1 MQNIIES
8 TPAAVAQGESRSW
21 LSSLDRK
28 ERRTLGAS
36 FGGYAVDAFDY
47 YTLPLVT
54 PILLSLWGISKT
66 EVGLIGTATLVSS
79 ALGGWLAG
87 ILADR
92 YGRVRI
98 LQLTILV
105 FALFTF
111 ACGLAQTPGQLMLA
125 RSLQGLGFGGEW
137 AVGSVLI
144 AEMIR
149 PAYRGKAVG
158 LVQSSWAV
166 GWGAAVL
173 VSVALFT
180 WLPPE
185 ISWRVMF
192 FLGLLPALLI
202 VFIRRSIKDP
212 EVYVQNVQKQ
222 QQRRAAGGPGAGA
235 SFLDIFKPH
244 MLPRTV
250 LASLLFTGMQ
260 GGYYAISVWLPTF
273 LKNERHLTVLGTGGY
288 QAMFIVGAFLGY
300 LSGAYLSDRLGRR
313 RTFILFAVCAGVLVY
328 TYTVMPLTDSVML
341 LLGFPLGFFMSGIF
355 SGAGAFLAELFP
367 TEVRGS
373 GQGFCYN
380 FGRGIGATFPALV
393 GVMSD
398 RLHMPLATAI
408 GLCAATAYALVV
420 LMALALPETRGR
432 DLHHD

>member
-1 MQNIIES
+1 M
-8 TPAAVAQGESRSW
+8 T
-21 LSSLDRK
+21 SLDNA
-28 ERRTLGAS
+28 RTLAAEQPRGHWLGQLEPKEKRALTAS

-54 PILLSLWGISKT
+54 PILLSLWGMSKT
-66 EVGLIGTATLVSS
+66 EVGLIGTATLVAS
-79 ALGGWLAG
+79 ALGGWAAG

-105 FALFTF
+105 FAIFTF
-111 ACGLAQTPGQLMLA
+111 ACGLAQTPGQLLVA
-125 RSLQGLGFGGEW
+125 RTLQGLGFGGEW

-173 VSVALFT
+173 VSMALFSF
-180 WLPPE
+180 LPPE
-185 ISWRVMF
+185 VSWRVMF
-192 FLGLLPALLI
+192 LLGLLPALLI
-202 VFIRRSIKDP
+202 VFIRRSISDP
-212 EVYVQNVQKQ
+212 EIYVQT
-222 QQRRAAGGPGAGA
+222 RAAVARGERSGN
-235 SFLDIFKPH
+235 FLAIFKPGV
-244 MLPRTV
+244 LGTTV

-260 GGYYAISVWLPTF
+260 GGYYAIGVWLPTF
-273 LKNERHLTVLGTGGY
+273 LKNERHLTVLSSGGY
-288 QAMFIVGAFLGY
+288 QFMFIVGAFVGY
-300 LSGAYLSDRLGRR
+300 LCGAYLSDRLGRR
-313 RTFILFAVCAGVLVY
+313 RAFILFAIGAGLLVY
-328 TYTVMPLTDSVML
+328 AYTLLPITDGLML

-367 TEVRGS
+367 NELRGS

-393 GVMSD
+393 GVLSD
-398 RLHMPLATAI
+398 RMHLPLGTAI
-408 GLCAATAYALVV
+408 GVCAAVAYAMVV
-420 LMALALPETRGR
+420 VVALCLPETRGR
-432 DLHHD
+432 DLRQN

>member
-1 MQNIIES
+1 MKNS
-8 TPAAVAQGESRSW
+8 TLEATAPTPVDGTEDAGDANW
-21 LSSLDRK
+21 L
-28 ERRTLGAS
+28 RTLNPNEKRTLAAS
-36 FGGYAVDAFDY
+36 FSGYAVDAFDY

-54 PILLSLWGISKT
+54 PILLSLWGMSKT
-66 EVGLIGTATLVSS
+66 EVGLIGTATLVAS
-79 ALGGWLAG
+79 ALGGWAAG

-105 FALFTF
+105 FAIFTF
-111 ACGLAQTPGQLMLA
+111 ACGLAQTPGQLLVA
-125 RSLQGLGFGGEW
+125 RTLQGLGFGGEW

-173 VSVALFT
+173 VSMALFSF
-180 WLPPE
+180 LPPE
-185 ISWRVMF
+185 VSWRVMF
-192 FLGLLPALLI
+192 LLGLLPALLI
-202 VFIRRSIKDP
+202 VFIRRSISDP
-212 EVYVQNVQKQ
+212 EIYVQT
-222 QQRRAAGGPGAGA
+222 RAAVARGERSGN
-235 SFLDIFKPH
+235 FLAIFKPGV
-244 MLPRTV
+244 LGTTV

-260 GGYYAISVWLPTF
+260 GGYYAIGVWLPTF
-273 LKNERHLTVLGTGGY
+273 LKNERHLTVLSSGGY
-288 QAMFIVGAFLGY
+288 QFMFIVGAFVGY
-300 LSGAYLSDRLGRR
+300 LCGAYLSDRLGRR
-313 RTFILFAVCAGVLVY
+313 RAFILFAIGAGLLVY
-328 TYTVMPLTDSVML
+328 AYTLLPITDGLML

-367 TEVRGS
+367 NELRGS

-393 GVMSD
+393 GVLSD
-398 RLHMPLATAI
+398 RMHLPLGTAI
-408 GLCAATAYALVV
+408 GICAAVAYAIVV
-420 LMALALPETRGR
+420 VVALCLPETRGR
-432 DLHHD
+432 DLRQN

>member
-1 MQNIIES
+1 MKNS
-8 TPAAVAQGESRSW
+8 TLEATAPTPVDGTEDAGDANW
-21 LSSLDRK
+21 L
-28 ERRTLGAS
+28 RTLNPNEKRTLAAS
-36 FGGYAVDAFDY
+36 FSGYAVDAFDY

-54 PILLSLWGISKT
+54 PILLSLWGMSKT
-66 EVGLIGTATLVSS
+66 EVGLIGTATLVAS
-79 ALGGWLAG
+79 ALGGWAAG

-105 FALFTF
+105 FAIFTF
-111 ACGLAQTPGQLMLA
+111 ACGLAQTPGQLLVA
-125 RSLQGLGFGGEW
+125 RTLQGLGFGGEW

-173 VSVALFT
+173 VSMALFSF
-180 WLPPE
+180 LPPE
-185 ISWRVMF
+185 VSWRVMF
-192 FLGLLPALLI
+192 LLGLLPALLI
-202 VFIRRSIKDP
+202 VFIRRSISDP
-212 EVYVQNVQKQ
+212 EIYVQT
-222 QQRRAAGGPGAGA
+222 RAAVARGERSGN
-235 SFLDIFKPH
+235 FLAIFKPGV
-244 MLPRTV
+244 LGTTV

-260 GGYYAISVWLPTF
+260 GGYYAIGVWLPTF
-273 LKNERHLTVLGTGGY
+273 LKNERHLTVLSSGGY
-288 QAMFIVGAFLGY
+288 QFMFIVGAFVGY
-300 LSGAYLSDRLGRR
+300 LCGAYLSDRLGRR
-313 RTFILFAVCAGVLVY
+313 RAFILFAIGAGLLVY
-328 TYTVMPLTDSVML
+328 AYTLLPITDGLML

-367 TEVRGS
+367 NELRGS

-393 GVMSD
+393 GVLSD
-398 RLHMPLATAI
+398 RMHLPLGTAI
-408 GLCAATAYALVV
+408 GICAAVAYAIVV
-420 LMALALPETRGR
+420 VVALCLPETSGR
-432 DLHHD
+432 DLRQN

>member
-1 MQNIIES
+1 MLDSMKATSVVDAPVPDQ
-8 TPAAVAQGESRSW
+8 SW
-21 LSSLDRK
+21 LGSLDRN
-28 ERRTLGAS
+28 ERRTLAAS

-66 EVGLIGTATLVSS
+66 EVGFIGTATLISS
-79 ALGGWLAG
+79 AIGGWLAG

-98 LQLTILV
+98 LQLTILI
-105 FALFTF
+105 FAIFTF

-185 ISWRVMF
+185 LSWRVMF
-192 FLGLLPALLI
+192 FFGVLPAFLI
-202 VFIRRSIKDP
+202 VFIRRSIQDP
-212 EVYVQNVQKQ
+212 EVYLQT
-222 QQRRAAGGPGAGA
+222 RRGIESGVHSAH
-235 SFLDIFKPH
+235 FLDIFKPA
-244 MLPRTV
+244 MLPRTI

-313 RTFILFAVCAGVLVY
+313 LAFILFAVCAGVLVY
-328 TYTVMPLTDSVML
+328 TYTVLPLTDQVML

-367 TEVRGS
+367 NEIRGS

-393 GVMSD
+393 GLLSD
-398 RLHMPLATAI
+398 RMNMSLATAI
-408 GLCAATAYALVV
+408 GLCAAAAYAMVV
-420 LMALALPETRGR
+420 VMALVLPETRGR
-432 DLHHD
+432 DLRRG

>member
-1 MQNIIES
+1 MQNS
-8 TPAAVAQGESRSW
+8 TPEAIAPTPGDATAEAGDANW
-21 LSSLDRK
+21 L
-28 ERRTLGAS
+28 RTLNPNEKRTLAAS
-36 FGGYAVDAFDY
+36 FSGYAVDAFDY

-54 PILLSLWGISKT
+54 PILLSLWGMSKT
-66 EVGLIGTATLVSS
+66 EVGLIGTATLVAS
-79 ALGGWLAG
+79 ALGGWAAG

-105 FALFTF
+105 FAIFTF
-111 ACGLAQTPGQLMLA
+111 ACGLAQTPGQLLVA
-125 RSLQGLGFGGEW
+125 RTLQGLGFGGEW

-173 VSVALFT
+173 VSMALFSF
-180 WLPPE
+180 LPPE
-185 ISWRVMF
+185 VSWRVMF
-192 FLGLLPALLI
+192 LLGLLPALLI
-202 VFIRRSIKDP
+202 VFIRRSISDP
-212 EVYVQNVQKQ
+212 EIYVQT
-222 QQRRAAGGPGAGA
+222 RAAVARGERSGN
-235 SFLDIFKPH
+235 FLAIFKPGV
-244 MLPRTV
+244 LGTTV

-260 GGYYAISVWLPTF
+260 GGYYAIGVWLPTF
-273 LKNERHLTVLGTGGY
+273 LKNERHLTVLSSGGY
-288 QAMFIVGAFLGY
+288 QFMFIVGAFVGY
-300 LSGAYLSDRLGRR
+300 LCGAYLSDRLGRR
-313 RTFILFAVCAGVLVY
+313 RAFILFAIGAGLLVY
-328 TYTVMPLTDSVML
+328 AYTLLPITDGLML

-367 TEVRGS
+367 NELRGS

-393 GVMSD
+393 GVLSD
-398 RLHMPLATAI
+398 RMHLPLGTAI
-408 GLCAATAYALVV
+408 GICAAVAYAIVV
-420 LMALALPETRGR
+420 VVALCLPETRGR
-432 DLHHD
+432 DLRQN

>member
-1 MQNIIES
+1 MLEAS
-8 TPAAVAQGESRSW
+8 TTPSGAAAAPRPAAWFTR
-21 LSSLDRK
+21 LDRG

-66 EVGLIGTATLVSS
+66 EVGLIGSATLVSS

-92 YGRVRI
+92 YGRVRV

-111 ACGLAQTPGQLMLA
+111 ACGLAQSPGQLLLA
-125 RSLQGLGFGGEW
+125 RALQGLGFGGEW

-144 AEMIR
+144 AETIR
-149 PAYRGKAVG
+149 PEHRGKAVG

-173 VSVALFT
+173 VSVALFSV
-180 WLPPE
+180 LPPE
-185 ISWRVMF
+185 WSWRAMF
-192 FLGLLPALLI
+192 MLGLLPALLI
-202 VFIRRSIKDP
+202 VFIRRSIQEP
-212 EVYVQNVQKQ
+212 EVYLNT
-222 QQRRAAGGPGAGA
+222 RREVDAGRRRGH
-235 SFLDIFKPH
+235 FLDIFR
-244 MLPRTV
+244 PRILATTV

-273 LKNERHLTVLGTGGY
+273 LKTERHLTVLGSGAY
-288 QAMFIVGAFLGY
+288 QAMFIVGAFAGY
-300 LSGAYLSDRLGRR
+300 LTGAWLSDRLGRR
-313 RTFILFAVCAGVLVY
+313 AAFMLFALAAGVLVVAY
-328 TYTVMPLTDSVML
+328 ML
-341 LLGFPLGFFMSGIF
+341 LPVTDGTMLWLGFPLGFFMSGIF

-367 TEVRGS
+367 NEIRGS

-380 FGRGIGATFPALV
+380 VGRGIGSTFPAMV
-393 GVMSD
+393 GLLSD
-398 RLHMPLATAI
+398 RMHLTLASAI
-408 GLCAATAYALVV
+408 GLCAGCAYAVV
-420 LMALALPETRGR
+420 VAAALLLPETQGR
-432 DLHHD
+432 DLHRN

>member
-1 MQNIIES
+1 MNTAEPIQPGAEAS
-8 TPAAVAQGESRSW
+8 TGGSW
-21 LSSLDRK
+21 LTTLDRNEK
-28 ERRTLGAS
+28 RTLAAS
-36 FGGYAVDAFDY
+36 FSGYAVDAFDY

-54 PILLSLWGISKT
+54 PILLAMWGMSKT
-66 EVGLIGTATLVSS
+66 EVGFIGTATLVAS

-105 FALFTF
+105 FAIFTF
-111 ACGLAQTPGQLMLA
+111 ACGLAQTPEQLLIA
-125 RSLQGLGFGGEW
+125 RTLQGLGFGGEW

-173 VSVALFT
+173 VSMALFSF
-180 WLPPE
+180 LPPE

-192 FLGLLPALLI
+192 LLGLLPAVLI
-202 VFIRRSIKDP
+202 VFIRRSIRDP
-212 EVYVQNVQKQ
+212 EIYVQT
-222 QQRRAAGGPGAGA
+222 RAAIARGERSGN
-235 SFLDIFKPH
+235 FLAIFKPGI
-244 MLPRTV
+244 LGTTV

-260 GGYYAISVWLPTF
+260 GGYYAIGVWLPTF
-273 LKNERHLTVLGTGGY
+273 LKNERHLTVLGSGGY
-288 QAMFIVGAFLGY
+288 QFMFIAGAFLGY
-300 LSGAYLSDRLGRR
+300 LCGAYLSDRLGRR
-313 RTFILFAVCAGVLVY
+313 LAFILFAIGAGTLVY
-328 TYTVMPLTDSVML
+328 AYTLLPITDAMML
-341 LLGFPLGFFMSGIF
+341 MLGFPLGFFMSGIF

-367 TEVRGS
+367 NELRGS

-393 GVMSD
+393 GVLSD
-398 RLHMPLATAI
+398 RMQLSLGTSI
-408 GLCAATAYALVV
+408 GVCAAVAYAMVV
-420 LMALALPETRGR
+420 VVALCLPETRGR
-432 DLHHD
+432 DLHQN

>member
-1 MQNIIES
+1 MKTISEPIYADEAP
-8 TPAAVAQGESRSW
+8 PAGGSW
-21 LSSLDRK
+21 L
-28 ERRTLGAS
+28 RTLKPNEKRTLAAS
-36 FGGYAVDAFDY
+36 FSGYAVDAFDY

-54 PILLSLWGISKT
+54 PILLSLWGMSKT
-66 EVGLIGTATLVSS
+66 EVGLIGTATLVAS
-79 ALGGWLAG
+79 AIGGWAAG
-87 ILADR
+87 ILADI

-105 FALFTF
+105 FAIFTF
-111 ACGLAQTPGQLMLA
+111 ACGLSRTPEELLIA
-125 RSLQGLGFGGEW
+125 RTLQGLGFGGEW

-173 VSVALFT
+173 VSMALFSF
-180 WLPPE
+180 LPPE

-192 FLGLLPALLI
+192 LLGLLPALLI
-202 VFIRRSIKDP
+202 VFIRRSIRDP
-212 EVYVQNVQKQ
+212 EIYVQS
-222 QQRRAAGGPGAGA
+222 RAAVVRGERNGN
-235 SFLDIFKPH
+235 FLAIFKPGV
-244 MLPRTV
+244 LGTTV

-260 GGYYAISVWLPTF
+260 GGYYAIGVWLPTF
-273 LKNERHLTVLGTGGY
+273 LKTERHLTVLGSGGY
-288 QAMFIVGAFLGY
+288 QFMFIVGAFIGY
-300 LSGAYLSDRLGRR
+300 LCGAYLSDRLGRR
-313 RTFILFAVCAGVLVY
+313 RAFILFAIGAGSLVY
-328 TYTVMPLTDSVML
+328 AYTLLPITDGLML

-367 TEVRGS
+367 NELRGS

-393 GVMSD
+393 GVLSD
-398 RLHMPLATAI
+398 RLHLSLGTAI
-408 GLCAATAYALVV
+408 GVCAAVAYAMVV
-420 LMALALPETRGR
+420 LVALCLPETRGR
-432 DLHHD
+432 DLSQN

>member
-1 MQNIIES
+1 MKNS
-8 TPAAVAQGESRSW
+8 TLEATAPTPVDGTEDAGDANW
-21 LSSLDRK
+21 L
-28 ERRTLGAS
+28 RTLNPNEKRTLAAS
-36 FGGYAVDAFDY
+36 FSGYAVDAFDY

-54 PILLSLWGISKT
+54 PILLSLWGMSKT
-66 EVGLIGTATLVSS
+66 EVGLIGTATLVAS
-79 ALGGWLAG
+79 ALGGWAAG

-105 FALFTF
+105 FAIFTF
-111 ACGLAQTPGQLMLA
+111 ACGLAQTPGQLLVA
-125 RSLQGLGFGGEW
+125 RTLQGLGFGGEW

-173 VSVALFT
+173 VSMALFSF
-180 WLPPE
+180 LPPE

-192 FLGLLPALLI
+192 LLGLLPALLI
-202 VFIRRSIKDP
+202 VFIRRSISDP
-212 EVYVQNVQKQ
+212 EIYVQT
-222 QQRRAAGGPGAGA
+222 RAAVARGERSGN
-235 SFLDIFKPH
+235 FLAIFKPGV
-244 MLPRTV
+244 LGTTV

-260 GGYYAISVWLPTF
+260 GGYYAIGVWLPTF
-273 LKNERHLTVLGTGGY
+273 LKNERHLTVLSSGGY
-288 QAMFIVGAFLGY
+288 QFMFIVGAFVGY
-300 LSGAYLSDRLGRR
+300 LCGAYLSDRLGRR
-313 RTFILFAVCAGVLVY
+313 RAFILFAIGAGLLVY
-328 TYTVMPLTDSVML
+328 AYTLLPITDGLML

-367 TEVRGS
+367 NELRGS

-393 GVMSD
+393 GVLSD
-398 RLHMPLATAI
+398 RMHLPLGTAI
-408 GLCAATAYALVV
+408 GVCAAVAYAMVV
-420 LMALALPETRGR
+420 VVALCLPETRGR
-432 DLHHD
+432 DLRQN

>member
-1 MQNIIES
+1 MKNS
-8 TPAAVAQGESRSW
+8 TLEATAPTPVDGMEDAGDANW
-21 LSSLDRK
+21 L
-28 ERRTLGAS
+28 RTLNPNEKRTLAAS
-36 FGGYAVDAFDY
+36 FSGYAVDAFDY

-54 PILLSLWGISKT
+54 PILLSLWGMSKT
-66 EVGLIGTATLVSS
+66 EVGLIGTATLVAS
-79 ALGGWLAG
+79 ALGGWAAG

-105 FALFTF
+105 FAIFTF
-111 ACGLAQTPGQLMLA
+111 ACGLAQTPGQLLVA
-125 RSLQGLGFGGEW
+125 RTLQGLGFGGEW

-173 VSVALFT
+173 VSMALFSF
-180 WLPPE
+180 LPPE
-185 ISWRVMF
+185 VSWRVMF
-192 FLGLLPALLI
+192 LLGLLPALLI
-202 VFIRRSIKDP
+202 VFIRRSISDP
-212 EVYVQNVQKQ
+212 EIYVQT
-222 QQRRAAGGPGAGA
+222 RAAVARGERSGN
-235 SFLDIFKPH
+235 FLAIFKPGV
-244 MLPRTV
+244 LGTTV

-260 GGYYAISVWLPTF
+260 GGYYAIGVWLPTF
-273 LKNERHLTVLGTGGY
+273 LKNERHLTVLSSGGY
-288 QAMFIVGAFLGY
+288 QFMFIVGAFVGY
-300 LSGAYLSDRLGRR
+300 LCGAYLSDRLGRR
-313 RTFILFAVCAGVLVY
+313 RAFILFAIGAGLLVY
-328 TYTVMPLTDSVML
+328 AYTLLPITDGLML

-367 TEVRGS
+367 NELRGS

-393 GVMSD
+393 GVLSD
-398 RLHMPLATAI
+398 RMHLPLGTAI
-408 GLCAATAYALVV
+408 GICAAVAYAIVV
-420 LMALALPETRGR
+420 VVALCLPETRGR
-432 DLHHD
+432 DLRQN

>member
-1 MQNIIES
+1 MNTAEPIQPGAEA
-8 TPAAVAQGESRSW
+8 PAGGSW
-21 LSSLDRK
+21 LTTLDRNEK
-28 ERRTLGAS
+28 RTLAAS
-36 FGGYAVDAFDY
+36 FSGYAVDSFDY

-54 PILLSLWGISKT
+54 PILIAMWGMSKT
-66 EVGLIGTATLVSS
+66 EVGVIGTATLVAS

-105 FALFTF
+105 FAVFTF
-111 ACGLAQTPGQLMLA
+111 ACGLAQTPEQLLIA
-125 RSLQGLGFGGEW
+125 RTLQGLGFGGEW

-166 GWGAAVL
+166 GWGVAVL
-173 VSVALFT
+173 VSMALFSF
-180 WLPPE
+180 LPPE

-192 FLGLLPALLI
+192 LLGLLPAVLI
-202 VFIRRSIKDP
+202 VFIRRSIRDP
-212 EVYVQNVQKQ
+212 EIYVQT
-222 QQRRAAGGPGAGA
+222 RAAIARGERSGN
-235 SFLDIFKPH
+235 FLAIFKPGI
-244 MLPRTV
+244 LGTTV

-260 GGYYAISVWLPTF
+260 GGYYAIGVWLPTF
-273 LKNERHLTVLGTGGY
+273 LKNERHLTVLGSGGY
-288 QAMFIVGAFLGY
+288 QFMFIAGAFLGY
-300 LSGAYLSDRLGRR
+300 LCGAYLSDRLGRR
-313 RTFILFAVCAGVLVY
+313 LAFILFAIGAGTLVY
-328 TYTVMPLTDSVML
+328 AYTLLPITDAMML
-341 LLGFPLGFFMSGIF
+341 VLGFPLGFFMSGIF

-367 TEVRGS
+367 NELRGS

-393 GVMSD
+393 GVLSD
-398 RLHMPLATAI
+398 RMQLSLGTSI
-408 GLCAATAYALVV
+408 GVCAAVAYAMVV
-420 LMALALPETRGR
+420 VVALCLPETRGR
-432 DLHHD
+432 DLHQN

>member
-1 MQNIIES
+1 MMIETL
-8 TPAAVAQGESRSW
+8 TPPVAGDPGGHAGSW
-21 LSSLDRK
+21 IKRLNGNEK
-28 ERRTLGAS
+28 RTLAAS
-36 FGGYAVDAFDY
+36 FGGYGVDAFDY

-54 PILLSLWGISKT
+54 PILLTLWSVSKT
-66 EVGLIGTATLVSS
+66 EIGLIGTATLVSS

-105 FALFTF
+105 FAVFTF
-111 ACGLAQTPGQLMLA
+111 ACGLSQTPGQLMLA

-149 PAYRGKAVG
+149 PEYRGKAVG
-158 LVQSSWAV
+158 LVQSSWAI

-173 VSVALFT
+173 VSVALFS

-185 ISWRVMF
+185 WSWRVMF
-192 FLGLLPALLI
+192 MLGVLPALLI
-202 VFIRRSIKDP
+202 VFIRRSIRDP
-212 EVYVQNVQKQ
+212 EIYMQTRQAV
-222 QQRRAAGGPGAGA
+222 AAGRRSGN
-235 SFLDIFKPH
+235 FLDIFKPRI
-244 MLPRTV
+244 LPTTL

-260 GGYYAISVWLPTF
+260 GGYYAIGVWLPTF
-273 LKNERHLTVLGTGGY
+273 LKTERHLTVLGTGGY
-288 QAMFIVGAFLGY
+288 QAMFIIGAFLGY

-313 RTFILFAVCAGVLVY
+313 IAFILFALGAGALVFAY
-328 TYTVMPLTDSVML
+328 MILPVTDSAML

-367 TEVRGS
+367 NEMRGS

-380 FGRGIGATFPALV
+380 VGRGLGSTFPALV
-393 GVMSD
+393 GYLSD
-398 RLHMPLATAI
+398 HLQLSLATSI
-408 GLCAATAYALVV
+408 GTCAGVAYAVV
-420 LMALALPETRGR
+420 VIAALCLPETRGR
-432 DLHHD
+432 DLHLN

>member
-1 MQNIIES
+1 MKNS
-8 TPAAVAQGESRSW
+8 TLEATAPTPIDGTEDAGDANW
-21 LSSLDRK
+21 L
-28 ERRTLGAS
+28 RTLNPNEKRTLAAS
-36 FGGYAVDAFDY
+36 FSGYAVDAFDY

-54 PILLSLWGISKT
+54 PILLSLWGMSKT
-66 EVGLIGTATLVSS
+66 EVGLIGTATLVAS
-79 ALGGWLAG
+79 ALGGWAAG

-105 FALFTF
+105 FAIFTF
-111 ACGLAQTPGQLMLA
+111 ACGLAQTPGQLLVA
-125 RSLQGLGFGGEW
+125 RTLQGLGFGGEW

-173 VSVALFT
+173 VSMALFSF
-180 WLPPE
+180 LPPE
-185 ISWRVMF
+185 VSWRVMF
-192 FLGLLPALLI
+192 LLGLLPALLI
-202 VFIRRSIKDP
+202 VFIRRSISDP
-212 EVYVQNVQKQ
+212 EIYVQT
-222 QQRRAAGGPGAGA
+222 RAAVARGERSGN
-235 SFLDIFKPH
+235 FLAIFKPGV
-244 MLPRTV
+244 LGTTV

-260 GGYYAISVWLPTF
+260 GGYYAIGVWLPTF
-273 LKNERHLTVLGTGGY
+273 LKNERHLTVLSSGGY
-288 QAMFIVGAFLGY
+288 QFMFIVGAFVGY
-300 LSGAYLSDRLGRR
+300 LCGAYLSDRLGRR
-313 RTFILFAVCAGVLVY
+313 RAFILFAIGAGLLVY
-328 TYTVMPLTDSVML
+328 AYTLLPITDGLML

-367 TEVRGS
+367 NELRGS

-393 GVMSD
+393 GVLSD
-398 RLHMPLATAI
+398 RMHLPLGTAI
-408 GLCAATAYALVV
+408 GVCAAMAYAMVV
-420 LMALALPETRGR
+420 VVALCLPETRGR
-432 DLHHD
+432 DLRQN

>member
-1 MQNIIES
+1 MKNS
-8 TPAAVAQGESRSW
+8 TLEATAPTPVDGPADAGDANW
-21 LSSLDRK
+21 L
-28 ERRTLGAS
+28 RTLNPNEKRTLAAS
-36 FGGYAVDAFDY
+36 FSGYAVDAFDY

-54 PILLSLWGISKT
+54 PILLSLWGMSKT
-66 EVGLIGTATLVSS
+66 EVGLIGTATLVAS
-79 ALGGWLAG
+79 ALGGWAAG

-105 FALFTF
+105 FAIFTF
-111 ACGLAQTPGQLMLA
+111 ACGLAQTPGQLLVA
-125 RSLQGLGFGGEW
+125 RTLQGLGFGGEW

-173 VSVALFT
+173 VSMALFSF
-180 WLPPE
+180 LPPE
-185 ISWRVMF
+185 VSWRVMF
-192 FLGLLPALLI
+192 LLGLLPALLI
-202 VFIRRSIKDP
+202 VFIRRSISDP
-212 EVYVQNVQKQ
+212 EIYVQT
-222 QQRRAAGGPGAGA
+222 RAAVARGERSGN
-235 SFLDIFKPH
+235 FLAIFKPGV
-244 MLPRTV
+244 LGTTV

-260 GGYYAISVWLPTF
+260 GGYYAIGVWLPTF
-273 LKNERHLTVLGTGGY
+273 LKNERHLTVLSSGGY
-288 QAMFIVGAFLGY
+288 QFMFIVGAFVGY
-300 LSGAYLSDRLGRR
+300 LCGAYLSDRLGRR
-313 RTFILFAVCAGVLVY
+313 RAFILFAIGAGLLVY
-328 TYTVMPLTDSVML
+328 AYTLLPITDGLML

-367 TEVRGS
+367 NELRGS

-393 GVMSD
+393 GVLSD
-398 RLHMPLATAI
+398 RMHLPLGTAI
-408 GLCAATAYALVV
+408 GVCAAVAYAMVV
-420 LMALALPETRGR
+420 VVALCLPETRGR
-432 DLHHD
+432 DLRQN

>member
-1 MQNIIES
+1 MNTAEPVH
-8 TPAAVAQGESRSW
+8 PAADAPTGGSW
-21 LSSLDRK
+21 LTTLDRNEK
-28 ERRTLGAS
+28 RTLAAS
-36 FGGYAVDAFDY
+36 FSGYAVDAFDY

-54 PILLSLWGISKT
+54 PILLTMWGMSKT
-66 EVGLIGTATLVSS
+66 EVGFIGTATLVAS

-105 FALFTF
+105 FAIFTF
-111 ACGLAQTPGQLMLA
+111 ACGLAQTPEQLLIA
-125 RSLQGLGFGGEW
+125 RTLQGLGFGGEW

-173 VSVALFT
+173 VSMALFSF
-180 WLPPE
+180 LPPE

-192 FLGLLPALLI
+192 LLGLLPAVLI
-202 VFIRRSIKDP
+202 VFIRRSIRDP
-212 EVYVQNVQKQ
+212 EIYVQT
-222 QQRRAAGGPGAGA
+222 RAAIARGERSGN
-235 SFLDIFKPH
+235 FLAIFKPGI
-244 MLPRTV
+244 LGTTV

-260 GGYYAISVWLPTF
+260 GGYYAIGVWLPTF
-273 LKNERHLTVLGTGGY
+273 LKNERHLTVLGSGGY
-288 QAMFIVGAFLGY
+288 QFMFIAGAFLGY
-300 LSGAYLSDRLGRR
+300 LCGAYLSDRLGRR
-313 RTFILFAVCAGVLVY
+313 LAFILFAIGAGTLVY
-328 TYTVMPLTDSVML
+328 AYTLLPITDGLML
-341 LLGFPLGFFMSGIF
+341 VLGFPLGFFMSGIF

-367 TEVRGS
+367 NELRGS

-393 GVMSD
+393 GVLSD
-398 RLHMPLATAI
+398 RMHLSLGTSI
-408 GLCAATAYALVV
+408 GVCAAVAYAMVV
-420 LMALALPETRGR
+420 VVALCLPETRGR
-432 DLHHD
+432 DLHQN

>member
-1 MQNIIES
+1 MKTTLDATQAGDAA
-8 TPAAVAQGESRSW
+8 PAEGSW
-21 LSSLDRK
+21 L
-28 ERRTLGAS
+28 RTLNPNEKRTLAAS
-36 FGGYAVDAFDY
+36 FSGYAVDAFDY

-54 PILLSLWGISKT
+54 PILLSLWGMSKT
-66 EVGLIGTATLVSS
+66 EVGLIGTATLAAS
-79 ALGGWLAG
+79 AIGGWVAG

-105 FALFTF
+105 FAIFTF
-111 ACGLAQTPGQLMLA
+111 ACGLAQTPEQLLVA
-125 RSLQGLGFGGEW
+125 RTLQGLGFGGEW

-173 VSVALFT
+173 VSMALFSF
-180 WLPPE
+180 LPPE
-185 ISWRVMF
+185 YSWRAMF
-192 FLGLLPALLI
+192 MLGLLPALLI
-202 VFIRRSIKDP
+202 VFIRRSIRDP
-212 EVYVQNVQKQ
+212 EIYVQS
-222 QQRRAAGGPGAGA
+222 RAAVARGERSGN
-235 SFLDIFKPH
+235 FLAIFKPG
-244 MLPRTV
+244 MLGTTV

-260 GGYYAISVWLPTF
+260 GGYYAIGVWLPTF
-273 LKNERHLTVLGTGGY
+273 LKNERHLTVLSSGGY
-288 QAMFIVGAFLGY
+288 QFMFIIGAFIGY
-300 LSGAYLSDRLGRR
+300 LCGAYLSDRLGRR
-313 RTFILFAVCAGVLVY
+313 RAFILFAVGAGSLVY
-328 TYTVMPLTDSVML
+328 AYTLLPITDGLML

-367 TEVRGS
+367 NELRGS

-393 GVMSD
+393 GVLSD
-398 RLHMPLATAI
+398 RMHLSLGTAI
-408 GLCAATAYALVV
+408 GVCAAVAYAMVV
-420 LMALALPETRGR
+420 IVALCLPETRGR
-432 DLHHD
+432 DLRQN